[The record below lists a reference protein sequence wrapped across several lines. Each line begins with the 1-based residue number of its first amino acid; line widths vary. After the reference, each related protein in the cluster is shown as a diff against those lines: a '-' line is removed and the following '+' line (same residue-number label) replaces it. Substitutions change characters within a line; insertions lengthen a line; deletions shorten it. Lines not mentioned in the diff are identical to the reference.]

1 MMFMNERERVE
12 IRRFDFSVREGC
24 VDESAPVI
32 DKREH
37 IRARIRFQRAEEHFF
52 CAAEGGQGIDDKC
65 CTWLS
70 FQLLRHSLI
79 AMDQPPGSQPI
90 GPVQAQ
96 A

>member
-1 MMFMNERERVE
+1 MFMNERQRVE
-12 IRRFDFSVREGC
+12 IRRSDSSVREGC
-24 VDESAPVI
+24 VEESALVI
-32 DKREH
+32 NKREH

-52 CAAEGGQGIDDKC
+52 RAAEGGQGVEDKR

-79 AMDQPPGSQPI
+79 AMDQRSGSQPI
-90 GPVQAQ
+90 DPVQAQ